1 MAVARVLSL
10 QWTKQLG
17 LPLLGWMLFLVGM
30 ALYCIIYSQL
40 VLLHSESFINAL
52 WWSFCHFGQWL
63 LLTPLLFWLL
73 PYMSQQPV
81 VKPVVGMI
89 LVAVF
94 VLGIAVWY
102 RVDLA
107 LSTSKTIDW
116 LVAFI
121 QVLPDQMLTL
131 SVLMLFWLLTHNLR
145 ANTQSERDDSTA
157 SSDLALPEPE
167 ARVLVSKGQGECLLA
182 WRSVDFI
189 STAGNYVE
197 LTANAQTYLLRTTM
211 KQLEQRL
218 PPGVFVRIHRC
229 HMVNLDAIAQILP
242 QPGGNASITLRC
254 GRELPMSKGYK
265 PFLHACKFHPA

>member
-1 MAVARVLSL
+1 MVGARVVRL
-10 QWTKQLG
+10 QWIRQLG
-17 LPLLGWMLFLVGM
+17 LPLLGWILFLIGM
-30 ALYCIIYSQL
+30 ALYCLLYSQL

-63 LLTPLLFWLL
+63 LLTPLLFFLL
-73 PYMSQQPV
+73 PSMSIQPL
-81 VKPVVGMI
+81 VKPVIGIMLVAI
-89 LVAVF
+89 LV
-94 VLGIAVWY
+94 LSIAVWY

-107 LSTSKTIDW
+107 LNTSKTMDW
-116 LVAFI
+116 QVALV
-121 QVLPDQMLTL
+121 QVLPDQVLTL
-131 SVLMLFWLLTHNLR
+131 SILMLFWLLRLKPTIS
-145 ANTQSERDDSTA
+145 QPSA
-157 SSDLALPEPE
+157 SAVPVKSQKTIFPEPE
-167 ARVLVSKGQGECLLA
+167 TRVLVHKGQGEYLLA

-189 STAGNYVE
+189 SAAGNYVE

-242 QPGGNASITLRC
+242 QPGGNASVTLRC